1 MAAHLVRLPTRHWAF
16 VPPLPPEVVFTSRL
30 IALLARANHALGTL
44 AGLGSN
50 IENPHL
56 LIRSFLRR
64 EAVLSS
70 RIEGSQATI
79 AGLVQFEASPTAQ
92 PVRISDIQEVANYV
106 DALEAA
112 LDSRRKLPLSLRLL
126 RDLHRQLLHGT
137 RGHGWTPGEFR
148 TGQSHVGEPGSTLDE
163 ASYIPPPV
171 PQMHQALDALEKYL
185 HTASGLPALVRIPL
199 VHYQFEAIH
208 PFWDGNGR
216 IGRLLISV
224 LLCEENLLPSPLLY
238 LSAFFERHR
247 REYYDLLL
255 RVSQK
260 GEWLPW
266 IEFFLRGV
274 NDQAA
279 DAAERLRRL
288 DALRIEY
295 RRRVTAH
302 RTSSLLP
309 ALVDTLFE
317 SVAITI
323 PRAAK
328 ILKVT
333 ERAAAMS
340 IHKLVDAGILTE
352 VTGRA
357 RYRVYLAQEILD
369 LLEAPLS
376 AGSSPRAYPSR
387 DG

>member
-1 MAAHLVRLPTRHWAF
+1 MRLPSGHWAF
-16 VPPLPPEVVFTSRL
+16 VPPPLPPELAFSSRL
-30 IALLARANHALGTL
+30 IDQLARANHALGTL
-44 AGLGSN
+44 AGFGSK

-70 RIEGSQATI
+70 RIEGSRATI
-79 AGLVQFEASPTAQ
+79 AGLVQFEALPTAAQ

-106 DALEAA
+106 DALDAA
-112 LDSRRKLPLSLRLL
+112 LDSGRKLPLSLRLL
-126 RDLHRQLLHGT
+126 RDLHRQLLHDT

-148 TGQSHVGEPGSTLDE
+148 TRQSHIGEPGSTLDE
-163 ASYIPPPV
+163 ARYIPPPV

-185 HTASGLPALVRIPL
+185 HAGSDLPALVRIAL
-199 VHYQFEAIH
+199 IHYQFEAIH

-224 LLCEENLLPSPLLY
+224 LLCEEALLPSPLLY
-238 LSAFFERHR
+238 LSAFFELHR

-279 DAAERLRRL
+279 DAVERLRRL
-288 DALRIEY
+288 DALRIDY

-302 RTSSLLP
+302 RASSLLP
-309 ALVDTLFE
+309 ALVDTLFD
-317 SVAITI
+317 SIAITI

-328 ILKVT
+328 VLKVT

-340 IHKLVDAGILTE
+340 VRKLVDAGILSE
-352 VTGRA
+352 VTGRT
-357 RYRVYLAQEILD
+357 RYRVYLAQEILG
-369 LLEAPLS
+369 LLEAPH
-376 AGSSPRAYPSR
+376 
-387 DG
+387 